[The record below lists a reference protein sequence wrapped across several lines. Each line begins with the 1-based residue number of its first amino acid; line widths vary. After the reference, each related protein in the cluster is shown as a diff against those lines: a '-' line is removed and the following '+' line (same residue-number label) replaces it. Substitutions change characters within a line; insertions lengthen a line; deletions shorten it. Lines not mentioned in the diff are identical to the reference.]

1 VSNIA
6 ISVRNLVKE
15 YEVYTK
21 PIDLALEVL
30 TRRTRHTIFRALDDV
45 SFDVPRG
52 EVLGIIGSNGAGKS
66 TLLKVITG
74 VLEPTSGSV
83 DITGRVTA
91 ILELGLGFNAEYSG
105 RENIYLSGLLYGMN
119 RAEINSKLEEII
131 EFSGLAEFIE
141 RPVKTYSSGMHARLA
156 FSIATAVE
164 PDILIIDEAL
174 AAGDAAFV
182 QKCLRRIRLLCS
194 GGRTVLLV
202 SHGTGL
208 LAQLC
213 SRVVWMERG
222 QIRMVGSAIQV
233 VQAYDLATHQ
243 GADAN
248 SWIETV
254 EDPLVEEAATVEQVA
269 DEAEG
274 SAAEA
279 QSSVDAVPTLPDAT
293 AQPDDAAHPNGA
305 LAVDANK
312 DAPTIIDVV
321 VAEAGTVLLAPEAT
335 APPAAPDVESVAV
348 PAAAHDIHD
357 AFVGS
362 GSEAGRQ
369 VFRRGPVFIDK
380 VELIN
385 SKGNKTARLML
396 MEPYSIKVHY
406 HVDGPCEGITLG
418 VALAINNKYD
428 LTPVAQLMTQNI
440 RPFETRESY
449 SSAPDRFFAKP
460 KGVLHIKFP
469 NMMFRRGD
477 YLLSIG
483 LLPNEP
489 ATWEFYEYRHFYYP
503 FTVDDSGMD
512 VGAPILLQARLVHR
526 AVTDETEDAGLLSA
540 QVEDPDPA
548 ANALNQAT
556 TLREEIEAVCFANG
570 DYPKNWPRHRLCPAC
585 GWGQLSPAFSKYG
598 FTHERCGACDFICV
612 NPYPPDEIMDKLYS
626 GEYYSKCRTLFER
639 PLLEGSGAG
648 TPYSAPE
655 DLLTSII
662 ERTTE
667 GIEHGKWLDVGGG
680 IGAFA
685 SLVQNLRP
693 GWDVSLNEFNQQS
706 INIASELFNFNIVAD
721 NARDLAK
728 SNAQFDV
735 VSSVMVLEHI
745 PLPVSFLES
754 YAELVKPGGWM
765 VMVVPHFSL
774 LNGYVARS
782 SSPNSVP
789 PYHVSLFTEGAL
801 RAAFERVPNLEL
813 VAIEQDGPSAFQLIQ
828 HVPFGDYWDV
838 TIPTE
843 ADPVPRSS
851 QVKQYTEEE
860 GLVIAALSEAD
871 QKVGDY
877 FARTDGKL
885 NLIVYCRKRS

>member
-83 DITGRVTA
+83 DINGRVTA

-119 RAEINSKLEEII
+119 RAEINEKLGEII
-131 EFSGLAEFIE
+131 EFSGLEEFIE

-182 QKCLRRIRLLCS
+182 QKCLRRIRMLCS

-269 DEAEG
+269 VEAE
-274 SAAEA
+274 S
-279 QSSVDAVPTLPDAT
+279 T

-305 LAVDANK
+305 VAVDASK
-312 DAPTIIDVV
+312 DAPTITDIV

-335 APPAAPDVESVAV
+335 ASPAAPDTESAAL

-385 SKGNKTARLML
+385 SKGVKTARLML
-396 MEPYSIKVHY
+396 MEPYSIRVHY
-406 HVDGPCEGITLG
+406 HVDGPCENITLG

-440 RPFETRESY
+440 RPFETREGY
-449 SSAPDRFFAKP
+449 SKAPDRFFAKP
-460 KGVLHIKFP
+460 KGVLHLKFP
-469 NMMFRRGD
+469 NVMFRRGD

-512 VGAPILLQARLVHR
+512 VGAPILLQARLTHIAAPTENDGVL
-526 AVTDETEDAGLLSA
+526 AVASEKEEVGP
-540 QVEDPDPA
+540 Q
-548 ANALNQAT
+548 
-556 TLREEIEAVCFANG
+556 TLRKEIEAVCFASG

-598 FTHERCGACDFICV
+598 FSHDRCGSCDFICV
-612 NPYPPDEIMDKLYS
+612 NPYPPDEIMDRLYA
-626 GEYYSKCRTLFER
+626 GDYYSKCRTLFER
-639 PLLEGSGAG
+639 PLLEGKGEG
-648 TPYSAPE
+648 TPYSAPKE
-655 DLLTSII
+655 LLTKIV
-662 ERTTE
+662 ERATE
-667 GIEHGKWLDVGGG
+667 GTEHGTWLDVGGG

-685 SLVQNLRP
+685 DLVQKLCP
-693 GWDVSLNEFNQQS
+693 EWDVSLNEFNPQS
-706 INIASELFNFNIVAD
+706 ISIASELFDFKIVSE
-721 NARDLAK
+721 NPTELVK
-728 SNAQFDV
+728 SGVQFDV

-789 PYHVSLFTEGAL
+789 PYHVSLFNEGAL

-813 VAIEQDGPSAFQLIQ
+813 ISIEQDGPAAFQLIQ

-838 TIPTE
+838 TVPTKD
-843 ADPVPRSS
+843 DPTPRSA
-851 QVKQYTEEE
+851 QVKQYTTEE
-860 GLVIAALSEAD
+860 GLALAALSEAD
-871 QKVGDY
+871 QKIGSY
-877 FARTDGKL
+877 FAKTDGKL